1 MSAFKLSNIW
11 QEDIAINLSKLFS
24 SNKSVE
30 DNPTKTTSET
40 VSLKDKQ
47 TAVTPKDG
55 KINEQA
61 FSGSANKLVTDL
73 TKVFQGSVDKETSS
87 AQEEPTDSEA
97 IGLFPTI
104 GLNQPEEGLRQ
115 KLGSFFSRTSKS
127 KPKQSLTPPQSESV
141 TSLDLNTEYRNGTP
155 VPKQNDAAEKE
166 PLRKHIAAGLGSNA
180 GENGNRTLMVTCLET
195 PSTEQIFDQSGL
207 VEQNKSEVAN
217 HKGIKINSTTSAQYM
232 GSGQSEEKCNGS
244 AQTTDPTA
252 PQKLRQISSSIPLQK
267 DDNSSAYQRSLTKPQ
282 TVVDKCKEINSQVLE
297 DGVNERDNVENE
309 NKMSVP
315 RTITYSTY
323 CGARR
328 IRRRRTQKKPFQPL
342 KPTIS
347 EVDERNLTS
356 LDDQKEEE
364 TKQCVLLPAP
374 EMTEI
379 QTPLEEKIPLIMAN
393 ESITMNRSNHGK
405 GNDELQPRISI
416 EKNSSNKHELTK
428 DEKLENEAPMQQ
440 SSFSE
445 IIKDMELTDLHQE
458 ITKIITDYNIV
469 TIDHIKKQAI
479 QSDTP
484 VSNTTSRQKMTG
496 VNPND
501 ISAPSVPVAPE
512 DFYSKGSSVPK
523 MDTKY
528 LAQKNSLIVDHNDLS
543 HKNEDFIDTETATQT
558 DSSPKTAVIVN
569 PQQKAYI
576 PSVSKSK
583 NTNENKS
590 NVPWAHGLTVDEVG
604 ASATQNFKPV
614 NLNTLTSLEN
624 QKADNTDTQG
634 KNIASNSAE
643 DVALGLPLSI
653 VFNQDDIEEQ
663 KTGPVSKGE
672 KQAQMVDISD
682 NVTADPTIVV
692 SLTEPVKTIHLSKN
706 VDTQK
711 ELRNDKNDVQLE
723 IPSGTQIIEHTTVSE
738 TVTMFDDKRSI
749 PDVCT
754 NDMPE
759 EQKGKDNITRLSTGS
774 LTIETGYEIEKSPKK
789 YNHAMQRSAA
799 TALTHV
805 NEETPS
811 EVPNRQINQNSTVLT
826 TIEMINEARTEDTA
840 TSTNESTAINE
851 NDEVSKMPRIID
863 STIAPVTASITIQL
877 NGISNS
883 EATIT
888 TEHEEIADSSYPQ
901 TEKSLHI
908 QKPDQMYK
916 TYSVNEHGHTSEVLQ
931 GTQDPFHEPKLPST
945 TRPSLL
951 SESIFYRFYQESME
965 LLDSAI
971 NTNSTSN
978 NETVTM
984 PVVKENQL
992 IEEIHDNTETSNF
1005 VTMQQDANESSIE
1018 TSRKCSP
1025 SENSLWY
1032 RCFQQ
1037 SSGLLNTESNI
1048 QPNIISETNFEN
1060 AWNNEMIQLTKPS
1073 TRIANF
1079 AEEVIQ
1085 GTLEGDV
1092 LNNSRM
1098 TSCHEKDEEMAKKIA
1113 IHDKENSNSTNS
1125 DKPEDKEIL
1134 LKITENKEGNISL
1147 QSGAEQMK
1155 VMCAIDATQALP
1167 AERVLT
1173 ADNGDTLEGKA
1184 EEVKEKLVSSAVEMI
1199 PHTQLANITNKM
1211 GIINRK
1217 MAPDFIQ
1224 NTGLMNSMKDIDLN
1238 ECMNELTM
1246 NKMIEDEPEE
1256 LKKILQIKDERRK
1269 VVVDSDL
1276 SAESENSSVQIPGE
1290 ESKDSF
1296 LFTHENISEYVP
1308 LIHRP
1313 DEKNASIMVEPHE
1326 KNISTASLLPTDTDP
1341 TLVRSVKNNINQVAG
1356 TGHLN
1361 LTPTGY
1367 ETGITESTVKTIE
1380 IDVNDCQVKE
1390 PEPAKETGQGT
1401 ELRNTVDATK
1411 DSLSKAYLEI
1421 ITTDNENSE
1430 PMSQE
1435 PPRVAAEQCNVPDG
1449 IQSAGILKTRSATSS
1464 QSNVSQESS
1473 IYDFK
1478 EIVTNPEA
1486 ANFQPDSVPSKVSQ
1500 YSFSVG
1506 QVDSMNQNTTLKED
1520 GSDTLSE
1527 MQSSCKNSVSDSI
1540 KPLNGTPK
1548 RKIQEIQLSPEEAF
1562 KNIQVPDAVRLP
1574 QSDSGA
1580 ACKSDMTV
1588 PSETKPVVDSES
1600 FTEPVTPYTQP
1611 GSIASKENI
1620 ITAETGQDFTDNT
1633 RLMDK
1638 AKGIDLN
1645 ESTIN
1650 FTMNNSIHQEAE
1662 KLKKTLHV
1670 KDERL
1675 NVVMNSEVSEESEG
1689 NYMQIPGGENKDS
1702 PLFTHENISEY
1713 VPSIHRADEK
1723 NTSHVEPHE
1732 KNISTASLLPT
1743 NTDLTLVRSVKD
1755 NINQVAGTGHL
1766 NLTPTGYETGIRES
1780 TVKTIEIN
1788 VNNCQVKEPDPTKEA
1803 GQGTEIRNTLDVEKG
1818 SFSETHLE
1826 IITTDNE
1833 NFEHMAQEPSGT
1845 AVMQCNVPDGIQSV
1859 GILKTESATSSQ
1871 SNVSQECSMS
1881 DFEEIVTNPEA
1892 ANFQPDSVP
1901 SKVSQYS
1908 FSVGQVDSMNQNTT
1922 LKEDGS
1928 DTLSEMQSSCKN
1940 SVSDSIKPLNGTP
1953 KRKIQKIQLSPEEAF
1968 KNIQVP
1974 DAVRLPQSDSR
1985 AACKSDM
1992 TVPSETKPVVDSES
2006 FTEPVTPYAQPG
2018 STASK
2023 ENIIT
2028 AETGQ
2033 DFTDNTRLMD
2043 KAKGIDLNESTINFT
2058 MNNSIHQEAEK
2069 LKKTL
2074 HVKDERLN
2082 VVMNSEVSEESEGNY
2097 MQIPG
2102 GENKDSPLFTHEN
2115 ISEYVPSIHRADEKN
2130 ASHVEPHEKSIST
2143 ASLLPTNTD
2152 LTLVR
2157 SVKDNITQ
2165 VTGTGHL
2172 NLTPTGYETG
2182 IRESTVKTIEIN
2194 VNNCQVKE
2202 PDPTKEAGQGTE
2214 IRNTLDA
2221 EKGSFS
2227 ETHLEIITTDNEN
2240 FEHMAQEPSGT
2251 AVMQCNVPERIQ
2263 SAGILKT
2270 ESATSS
2276 QSNASQECSM
2286 SDFEEI
2292 VTNPEAANFQPDSV
2306 PSKVSQY
2313 SFSVGQVDSMNQ
2325 NTTLKED
2332 GSDTLSEMQS
2342 SCKNSVS
2349 DSIKPLNGT
2358 PKRKIQKIQLSPEEA
2373 FKNIQV
2379 PDAVQLPQ
2387 TDSGAACKS
2396 DMTVPS
2402 ETKPVVDSESF
2413 TEPVT
2418 PYTQPGSIASKE
2430 NIITAETGQDFTDNT
2445 RLMDKA
2451 KGIDLN
2457 ESTINFT
2464 MNNSIHQEAEKLKK
2478 TLHVKDERL
2487 KVLVDSEV
2495 SEVSEGDSVQIPRG
2509 GNKDSP
2515 LFTHENISEY
2525 VPSIHRAD
2533 EKNASHVESHEK
2545 SISTA
2550 SLLPTNTDLTLVRS
2564 VKDNIT
2570 QVTGTGH
2577 LNLTPTGYETGI
2589 TESTV
2594 KTIEINVNNCQVKI
2608 PDPTKE
2614 TGQGTEIRNTMD
2626 AAKDFLSKTPLEVI
2640 RTDNEHFEPMAQ
2652 EPSAGKID
2660 QCDIADPLQSVAAV
2674 FKAKSVT
2681 KSVSN
2686 GVQEHLMSDYEKSK
2700 SGQLANPSYFI
2711 NTSLKT
2717 VEEDDTRISGLQT
2730 TVDDVF
2736 ADIRNSQVTK
2746 GIELIDYHLNNEKEM
2761 VPEFLE
2767 QEALILDQS
2776 LGCSFRSQKYFPF
2789 GLPPIYEEQELENE
2803 AIMDVYSIA
2812 HSPTSI
2818 TQHSSNH
2825 PVTSL
2830 AEPTAVSVP
2839 FVQTQVIVED
2849 AEKEEQN
2856 PTSPAPAVDVSTSL
2870 SNDNLNKPTA
2880 ISQEIS
2886 GKQNLSSQ
2894 LQTDTCEVD
2903 SKISHNPGSSAG
2915 DSVFYRYFQS
2925 SKNYLPNAKEA
2936 SLPSTSKIL
2945 TDLQHKPIEDSKL
2958 LKCSSDSKGL
2968 VGNKSLKINPRPG
2981 KVVIYDQLNF
2991 HGNKREIFT
3000 DVPDA
3005 TSWIFSEGISL
3016 IVVRGCWILYEKP
3029 EFQGQTYIL
3038 EEGHRELDELWVDK
3052 NLQMKPTT
3060 IKNVIG
3066 SIKRIVKNHCIPEIA
3081 IFQEPQQNEIKMYLH
3096 SEVTCLEEF
3105 GIPSTVSSLI
3115 VNSGIWLAY
3124 YKANF
3129 GGHCTLLEAGNS
3141 SAPPSTELTLNNIKS
3156 LRPLEMG
3163 GLKVERPMAP
3173 KVIIFEKT
3181 FFNGHSKEICK
3192 DTSNLKSLWED
3203 VPDLNINDINGVGSV
3218 RVLGGVWVCYEKEC
3232 YSGHQ
3237 YLLEE
3242 GEYAD
3247 WQAWGGFD
3255 STVQSMR
3262 YIQADYM
3269 KPEITLFV
3277 EADLKG
3283 EKTVFVNH
3291 DIPNLEIVGHG
3302 TVTQSI
3308 EVKNGVWVVYHEEH
3322 YCGKQYIL
3330 EKGVYRN
3337 YTDWGG
3343 NDGSIM
3349 SIRPIQLELVGG
3361 NEVQFQL
3368 QAFNRVDFQGESVE
3382 FVTEIPSLPS
3392 SQLNSFKVLRGC
3404 WVLYDGKDYSGHQY
3418 VLEEGHYP
3426 DLDSLGCLSTKP
3438 IQSLKP
3444 IRYDFSMPSISLF
3457 SVCSFEGQELILT
3470 EGINCWKDK
3479 GYYQMPKSVKVN
3491 SGIWIAYEHAN
3502 FRGRQFL
3509 LESTEITNWNE
3520 FSEGRTI
3527 GSIRLLEQ
3535 PRVYFQIKNK
3545 ATGGFLTVDG
3555 DAKDPKGSKLSVCPY
3570 NGKTTQ
3576 MWFYCNGLIQ
3586 SKANYTCIDTIGS
3599 QGKAGTRVILWTE
3612 HSRTHQKWNINR
3624 DGTISSFLDFNLRLD
3639 IKGGYSY
3646 DKHHIILNSPEEE
3659 QQTQFWDIEVMR

>member
-1548 RKIQEIQLSPEEAF
+1548 RKIQ
-1562 KNIQVPDAVRLP
+1562 
-1574 QSDSGA
+1574 
-1580 ACKSDMTV
+1580 
-1588 PSETKPVVDSES
+1588 
-1600 FTEPVTPYTQP
+1600 
-1611 GSIASKENI
+1611 
-1620 ITAETGQDFTDNT
+1620 
-1633 RLMDK
+1633 
-1638 AKGIDLN
+1638 
-1645 ESTIN
+1645 
-1650 FTMNNSIHQEAE
+1650 
-1662 KLKKTLHV
+1662 
-1670 KDERL
+1670 
-1675 NVVMNSEVSEESEG
+1675 
-1689 NYMQIPGGENKDS
+1689 
-1702 PLFTHENISEY
+1702 
-1713 VPSIHRADEK
+1713 
-1723 NTSHVEPHE
+1723 
-1732 KNISTASLLPT
+1732 
-1743 NTDLTLVRSVKD
+1743 
-1755 NINQVAGTGHL
+1755 
-1766 NLTPTGYETGIRES
+1766 
-1780 TVKTIEIN
+1780 
-1788 VNNCQVKEPDPTKEA
+1788 
-1803 GQGTEIRNTLDVEKG
+1803 
-1818 SFSETHLE
+1818 
-1826 IITTDNE
+1826 
-1833 NFEHMAQEPSGT
+1833 
-1845 AVMQCNVPDGIQSV
+1845 
-1859 GILKTESATSSQ
+1859 
-1871 SNVSQECSMS
+1871 
-1881 DFEEIVTNPEA
+1881 
-1892 ANFQPDSVP
+1892 
-1901 SKVSQYS
+1901 
-1908 FSVGQVDSMNQNTT
+1908 
-1922 LKEDGS
+1922 
-1928 DTLSEMQSSCKN
+1928 
-1940 SVSDSIKPLNGTP
+1940 
-1953 KRKIQKIQLSPEEAF
+1953 
-1968 KNIQVP
+1968 
-1974 DAVRLPQSDSR
+1974 
-1985 AACKSDM
+1985 
-1992 TVPSETKPVVDSES
+1992 
-2006 FTEPVTPYAQPG
+2006 
-2018 STASK
+2018 
-2023 ENIIT
+2023 
-2028 AETGQ
+2028 
-2033 DFTDNTRLMD
+2033 
-2043 KAKGIDLNESTINFT
+2043 
-2058 MNNSIHQEAEK
+2058 
-2069 LKKTL
+2069 
-2074 HVKDERLN
+2074 
-2082 VVMNSEVSEESEGNY
+2082 
-2097 MQIPG
+2097 
-2102 GENKDSPLFTHEN
+2102 
-2115 ISEYVPSIHRADEKN
+2115 
-2130 ASHVEPHEKSIST
+2130 
-2143 ASLLPTNTD
+2143 
-2152 LTLVR
+2152 
-2157 SVKDNITQ
+2157 
-2165 VTGTGHL
+2165 
-2172 NLTPTGYETG
+2172 
-2182 IRESTVKTIEIN
+2182 
-2194 VNNCQVKE
+2194 
-2202 PDPTKEAGQGTE
+2202 
-2214 IRNTLDA
+2214 
-2221 EKGSFS
+2221 
-2227 ETHLEIITTDNEN
+2227 
-2240 FEHMAQEPSGT
+2240 
-2251 AVMQCNVPERIQ
+2251 
-2263 SAGILKT
+2263 
-2270 ESATSS
+2270 
-2276 QSNASQECSM
+2276 
-2286 SDFEEI
+2286 
-2292 VTNPEAANFQPDSV
+2292 
-2306 PSKVSQY
+2306 
-2313 SFSVGQVDSMNQ
+2313 
-2325 NTTLKED
+2325 
-2332 GSDTLSEMQS
+2332 
-2342 SCKNSVS
+2342 
-2349 DSIKPLNGT
+2349 
-2358 PKRKIQKIQLSPEEA
+2358 KIQLSPEEA

>member
-73 TKVFQGSVDKETSS
+73 AKVFQGSVDKEKSS
-87 AQEEPTDSEA
+87 AQEEPKDSEA

-141 TSLDLNTEYRNGTP
+141 SSLDLNTEYRNGTP
-155 VPKQNDAAEKE
+155 VPKRNDAAEKE
-166 PLRKHIAAGLGSNA
+166 PLSKQMTAGLDSNA

-195 PSTEQIFDQSGL
+195 PSTEQISDQSGL
-207 VEQNKSEVAN
+207 IEQNKFEVVN
-217 HKGIKINSTTSAQYM
+217 RKEIKINSTTSAQYT
-232 GSGQSEEKCNGS
+232 GSGQSEEKRNGS

-252 PQKLRQISSSIPLQK
+252 AQKLRQFSSSISLQK

-282 TVVDKCKEINSQVLE
+282 TAVDKCKEINSQVLE
-297 DGVNERDNVENE
+297 DGVNGRDNVENE
-309 NKMSVP
+309 NKISVP

-328 IRRRRTQKKPFQPL
+328 IRRRRTQRKPFQPL

-364 TKQCVLLPAP
+364 TKQSVLLPAP

-379 QTPLEEKIPLIMAN
+379 QTPLEEKIPLIVAN
-393 ESITMNRSNHGK
+393 ESIAMNQSNHDK
-405 GNDELQPRISI
+405 GNDELQPRIST
-416 EKNSSNKHELTK
+416 EKNSSNKPELAK

-445 IIKDMELTDLHQE
+445 VIRDMELTDLHQE
-458 ITKIITDYNIV
+458 ITKIITDYNTV
-469 TIDHIKKQAI
+469 TIGTIDNIKKQAI

-484 VSNTTSRQKMTG
+484 VSNTTSRQKMTS

-501 ISAPSVPVAPE
+501 ISAPSVSVAPE
-512 DFYSKGSSVPK
+512 DLYSKGSGVPK

-558 DSSPKTAVIVN
+558 DSSPKTTVIVN
-569 PQQKAYI
+569 PQQKVYI
-576 PSVSKSK
+576 PSVSRSI
-583 NTNENKS
+583 NTKENKS
-590 NVPWAHGLTVDEVG
+590 SVPWALGFNVDEVG
-604 ASATQNFKPV
+604 ASATQNFKLV

-643 DVALGLPLSI
+643 DVALGLPLSV

-711 ELRNDKNDVQLE
+711 VIRNDQNDVQLE
-723 IPSGTQIIEHTTVSE
+723 IASGTQIIEHTVSE

-759 EQKGKDNITRLSTGS
+759 EQKSKDNITRLSTGS

-799 TALTHV
+799 IALTHV

-826 TIEMINEARTEDTA
+826 TIEMINEARTEDIA

-851 NDEVSKMPRIID
+851 NDEVSKID
-863 STIAPVTASITIQL
+863 TKIAPVTAPIIIQS

-883 EATIT
+883 EATMT
-888 TEHEEIADSSYPQ
+888 TEHQEIADSSYPQ

-916 TYSVNEHGHTSEVLQ
+916 TPSVNEHDHTSEVLQ
-931 GTQDPFHEPKLPST
+931 GTQVPSLEPKLPST

-965 LLDSAI
+965 LLDSDI
-971 NTNSTSN
+971 NTTSTSN

-992 IEEIHDNTETSNF
+992 IEEIHDNTEESNF

-1060 AWNNEMIQLTKPS
+1060 ARNNEMVQLTKPS

-1092 LNNSRM
+1092 LSNSRM

-1125 DKPEDKEIL
+1125 DKPEDKEII
-1134 LKITENKEGNISL
+1134 LKIKENREGNISL

-1155 VMCAIDATQALP
+1155 AMCTIDASQALP
-1167 AERVLT
+1167 AERIPS
-1173 ADNGDTLEGKA
+1173 AGSGDSLEEKTK
-1184 EEVKEKLVSSAVEMI
+1184 EVKEKLVSSAVEMI

-1224 NTGLMNSMKDIDLN
+1224 NTGIMNSMKDISLN
-1238 ECMNELTM
+1238 ECTNELTM
-1246 NKMIEDEPEE
+1246 NKMIEDEPKE
-1256 LKKILQIKDERRK
+1256 LKKILQLKDERRK
-1269 VVVDSDL
+1269 VVDSDL
-1276 SAESENSSVQIPGE
+1276 SEESENSSVPIPGE

-1308 LIHRP
+1308 LIHRA

-1326 KNISTASLLPTDTDP
+1326 KSISTASLLPTDTDL
-1341 TLVRSVKNNINQVAG
+1341 TLVRSVKDNINQVAG

-1361 LTPTGY
+1361 PTPTGY

-1380 IDVNDCQVKE
+1380 ININDCQVKE

-1401 ELRNTVDATK
+1401 ELRNIVDATK
-1411 DSLSKAYLEI
+1411 DSLSKAHLEI
-1421 ITTDNENSE
+1421 ITTDNGSSE

-1435 PPRVAAEQCNVPDG
+1435 PSRAAAEQCNVPDR
-1449 IQSAGILKTRSATSS
+1449 IQSAGILKTGSATSS

-1473 IYDFK
+1473 TFDFK

-1486 ANFQPDSVPSKVSQ
+1486 TNFQPGSVPSKLSQ
-1500 YSFSVG
+1500 SSFSAG

-1520 GSDTLSE
+1520 GSDILAE
-1527 MQSSCKNSVSDSI
+1527 MKSSFKSSVSDSI

-1548 RKIQEIQLSPEEAF
+1548 RKIQKIQISPEETF
-1562 KNIQVPDAVRLP
+1562 KNIQVPDAVQLPPLDSGAACKSDMAVPTETKPVVDSESFTEPLTPYTQPGSIASKENIITAETGQNFTDNTRLMDKAKGIDLNESTINFAMNNSIHQETEKLKKSLHVKDEKLDVVVNSEVSEESEGDSVQISRGGNKDSP
-1574 QSDSGA
+1574 LFTHENIPEYVPSIHRSDEKNTSIMVEPHEKSISKASLLPTDIDLTLVRSVKDNITQVTEMGHLNLTPTGYETGTTESTVKTIEINVNNCQVKEPDPAKETGQGTEIRNTLDAAKGSFSETHLEIIRTNNENFEHMTQESSGTTTEPCNIPDQIHSAGKLKTESATSSQSNVSQECSMSDFEECVTNPEATNFQPDSVPSKVNQYSFSAGQVDSMNQNTTLKEDGSDILSKMQSSSKNSVSDSTKLLNGTPKRTIQKIQISPEETFKNIQVPDAVQLPPSDSGA

-1588 PSETKPVVDSES
+1588 PTETKPVVDSES

-1638 AKGIDLN
+1638 ATGIDLN

-1650 FTMNNSIHQEAE
+1650 FTMNNSIHQETE

-1670 KDERL
+1670 KDEKL
-1675 NVVMNSEVSEESEG
+1675 NLVVNSEVSVGSEG
-1689 NYMQIPGGENKDS
+1689 NDAQIPGGENKDS
-1702 PLFTHENISEY
+1702 PVFTHENISEY
-1713 VPSIHRADEK
+1713 VPSIHRPDEK
-1723 NTSHVEPHE
+1723 NASIMVEPHG
-1732 KNISTASLLPT
+1732 KSISTASLLPT
-1743 NTDLTLVRSVKD
+1743 DTDLTLVRSVKD
-1755 NINQVAGTGHL
+1755 SITQGAEIGHL
-1766 NLTPTGYETGIRES
+1766 NLTPTGYKPGITES

-1788 VNNCQVKEPDPTKEA
+1788 VNNCQVKEPDPA
-1803 GQGTEIRNTLDVEKG
+1803 
-1818 SFSETHLE
+1818 
-1826 IITTDNE
+1826 
-1833 NFEHMAQEPSGT
+1833 
-1845 AVMQCNVPDGIQSV
+1845 
-1859 GILKTESATSSQ
+1859 
-1871 SNVSQECSMS
+1871 
-1881 DFEEIVTNPEA
+1881 
-1892 ANFQPDSVP
+1892 
-1901 SKVSQYS
+1901 
-1908 FSVGQVDSMNQNTT
+1908 
-1922 LKEDGS
+1922 
-1928 DTLSEMQSSCKN
+1928 
-1940 SVSDSIKPLNGTP
+1940 
-1953 KRKIQKIQLSPEEAF
+1953 
-1968 KNIQVP
+1968 
-1974 DAVRLPQSDSR
+1974 
-1985 AACKSDM
+1985 
-1992 TVPSETKPVVDSES
+1992 
-2006 FTEPVTPYAQPG
+2006 
-2018 STASK
+2018 
-2023 ENIIT
+2023 
-2028 AETGQ
+2028 
-2033 DFTDNTRLMD
+2033 
-2043 KAKGIDLNESTINFT
+2043 
-2058 MNNSIHQEAEK
+2058 
-2069 LKKTL
+2069 
-2074 HVKDERLN
+2074 
-2082 VVMNSEVSEESEGNY
+2082 
-2097 MQIPG
+2097 
-2102 GENKDSPLFTHEN
+2102 
-2115 ISEYVPSIHRADEKN
+2115 
-2130 ASHVEPHEKSIST
+2130 
-2143 ASLLPTNTD
+2143 
-2152 LTLVR
+2152 
-2157 SVKDNITQ
+2157 
-2165 VTGTGHL
+2165 
-2172 NLTPTGYETG
+2172 
-2182 IRESTVKTIEIN
+2182 
-2194 VNNCQVKE
+2194 
-2202 PDPTKEAGQGTE
+2202 
-2214 IRNTLDA
+2214 
-2221 EKGSFS
+2221 
-2227 ETHLEIITTDNEN
+2227 
-2240 FEHMAQEPSGT
+2240 
-2251 AVMQCNVPERIQ
+2251 
-2263 SAGILKT
+2263 
-2270 ESATSS
+2270 
-2276 QSNASQECSM
+2276 
-2286 SDFEEI
+2286 
-2292 VTNPEAANFQPDSV
+2292 
-2306 PSKVSQY
+2306 
-2313 SFSVGQVDSMNQ
+2313 
-2325 NTTLKED
+2325 
-2332 GSDTLSEMQS
+2332 
-2342 SCKNSVS
+2342 
-2349 DSIKPLNGT
+2349 
-2358 PKRKIQKIQLSPEEA
+2358 
-2373 FKNIQV
+2373 
-2379 PDAVQLPQ
+2379 
-2387 TDSGAACKS
+2387 
-2396 DMTVPS
+2396 
-2402 ETKPVVDSESF
+2402 
-2413 TEPVT
+2413 
-2418 PYTQPGSIASKE
+2418 
-2430 NIITAETGQDFTDNT
+2430 
-2445 RLMDKA
+2445 
-2451 KGIDLN
+2451 
-2457 ESTINFT
+2457 
-2464 MNNSIHQEAEKLKK
+2464 
-2478 TLHVKDERL
+2478 
-2487 KVLVDSEV
+2487 
-2495 SEVSEGDSVQIPRG
+2495 
-2509 GNKDSP
+2509 
-2515 LFTHENISEY
+2515 
-2525 VPSIHRAD
+2525 
-2533 EKNASHVESHEK
+2533 
-2545 SISTA
+2545 
-2550 SLLPTNTDLTLVRS
+2550 
-2564 VKDNIT
+2564 
-2570 QVTGTGH
+2570 
-2577 LNLTPTGYETGI
+2577 
-2589 TESTV
+2589 
-2594 KTIEINVNNCQVKI
+2594 
-2608 PDPTKE
+2608 KE
-2614 TGQGTEIRNTMD
+2614 TGQGTEIRNTVD
-2626 AAKDFLSKTPLEVI
+2626 AAKDFLSITPLEVM
-2640 RTDNEHFEPMAQ
+2640 RTDNENFEPMAQ
-2652 EPSAGKID
+2652 ESSAGKID

-2711 NTSLKT
+2711 NASLKT
-2717 VEEDDTRISGLQT
+2717 VKEDDTRISGLQT
-2730 TVDDVF
+2730 TVDDLF

-2761 VPEFLE
+2761 DPEFLE

-2789 GLPPIYEEQELENE
+2789 GLPPIYEEEELENE
-2803 AIMDVYSIA
+2803 ATMDVYSIA

-2825 PVTSL
+2825 PVTSV

-2849 AEKEEQN
+2849 AEEEEHN
-2856 PTSPAPAVDVSTSL
+2856 PTSPVPAVDVSTNL

-2903 SKISHNPGSSAG
+2903 SKIFHNPGSSAG

-2925 SKNYLPNAKEA
+2925 SKNHLPNTKEA
-2936 SLPSTSKIL
+2936 ALPSTSKIL
-2945 TDLQHKPIEDSKL
+2945 TDLQHKSIEDSKL

-2991 HGNKREIFT
+2991 HGNKHEIFT

-3016 IVVRGCWILYEKP
+3016 KVVRGCWILYEKP
-3029 EFQGQTYIL
+3029 EFQGQTYVL
-3038 EEGHRELDELWVDK
+3038 EEGHRELDVLWVDK

-3105 GIPSTVSSLI
+3105 GIPSTVSSII

-3124 YKANF
+3124 DKANF

-3141 SAPPSTELTLNNIKS
+3141 SAPPLTELTLNNIKS

-3203 VPDLNINDINGVGSV
+3203 VPDLNMNDINGVGSV

-3242 GEYAD
+3242 GEYED

-3283 EKTVFVNH
+3283 DKTVFVNH
-3291 DIPNLEIVGHG
+3291 DIPNLKMVGHG

-3322 YCGKQYIL
+3322 YCGKQCIL

-3426 DLDSLGCLSTKP
+3426 DLDSLGCLSTNL

-3457 SVCSFEGQELILT
+3457 SLYSFEGQELILT

-3545 ATGGFLTVDG
+3545 ATGEFMTVVG

-3576 MWFYCNGLIQ
+3576 IWFYCNGLIR
-3586 SKANYTCIDTIGS
+3586 SKV
-3599 QGKAGTRVILWTE
+3599 VIPM
-3612 HSRTHQKWNINR
+3612 
-3624 DGTISSFLDFNLRLD
+3624 ISTTS
-3639 IKGGYSY
+3639 S
-3646 DKHHIILNSPEEE
+3646 
-3659 QQTQFWDIEVMR
+3659 

>member
-73 TKVFQGSVDKETSS
+73 AKVFQGSVDKEKSS

-127 KPKQSLTPPQSESV
+127 KPKQSLTSPQSESV
-141 TSLDLNTEYRNGTP
+141 SSLDLNTEYRNGTP

-166 PLRKHIAAGLGSNA
+166 PLSKHITAGLGSNA

-207 VEQNKSEVAN
+207 VEQNKSEVVN
-217 HKGIKINSTTSAQYM
+217 HKGIKINSTTSAQYT
-232 GSGQSEEKCNGS
+232 GSGQSEEKFNSS
-244 AQTTDPTA
+244 AQTPDPTA
-252 PQKLRQISSSIPLQK
+252 PQKLRQFSSSIPLQK

-297 DGVNERDNVENE
+297 DGVNGRDNVENE

-328 IRRRRTQKKPFQPL
+328 IRRRRTQRKPFQPL

-379 QTPLEEKIPLIMAN
+379 QTPIEEKIPLIMAN
-393 ESITMNRSNHGK
+393 ESIAMNQSNHGK
-405 GNDELQPRISI
+405 GNDELQPRIS
-416 EKNSSNKHELTK
+416 KPELAK

-445 IIKDMELTDLHQE
+445 VIRDMELTDLHQE
-458 ITKIITDYNIV
+458 ITKIITDYNTV
-469 TIDHIKKQAI
+469 TIGTIDSIKKQAI
-479 QSDTP
+479 QSDTS
-484 VSNTTSRQKMTG
+484 VSNTTSRQKLTG

-512 DFYSKGSSVPK
+512 DLYSKGSGVPM

-558 DSSPKTAVIVN
+558 DSSPKTTVIVN
-569 PQQKAYI
+569 TQQKAYI
-576 PSVSKSK
+576 PSVSKSI
-583 NTNENKS
+583 NTKENKS
-590 NVPWAHGLTVDEVG
+590 NVPWAHSFTVDEVG

-663 KTGPVSKGE
+663 KTGPVSKGG

-711 ELRNDKNDVQLE
+711 VIRNDKNDVQLE

-754 NDMPE
+754 NDMAE
-759 EQKGKDNITRLSTGS
+759 EQKGKVNITRLSTGS

-789 YNHAMQRSAA
+789 YNHAMQRSAE

-851 NDEVSKMPRIID
+851 NDEVSKMPCIID
-863 STIAPVTASITIQL
+863 SKIAPVTAPITIQS

-888 TEHEEIADSSYPQ
+888 TEHQEIADSSYPQ

-908 QKPDQMYK
+908 QNPAQMYK

-931 GTQDPFHEPKLPST
+931 GTQVPLLEPKLPST

-965 LLDSAI
+965 LLDSDI
-971 NTNSTSN
+971 NINSTSN

-992 IEEIHDNTETSNF
+992 IEEIHDNTEVSNF

-1060 AWNNEMIQLTKPS
+1060 AQNNEMVQLTKPS

-1113 IHDKENSNSTNS
+1113 IHDKDNSNSTNS
-1125 DKPEDKEIL
+1125 DKPEDKEIP
-1134 LKITENKEGNISL
+1134 LKIKENREGNISL

-1155 VMCAIDATQALP
+1155 AMCAIDASQALP

-1173 ADNGDTLEGKA
+1173 ADSGDTLEGKA
-1184 EEVKEKLVSSAVEMI
+1184 KEVKEKLVSSAVEMI
-1199 PHTQLANITNKM
+1199 PHTQLANVTNKI
-1211 GIINRK
+1211 GIINRQ
-1217 MAPDFIQ
+1217 MTPDFIQ

-1276 SAESENSSVQIPGE
+1276 SEESENSSAQIPGE

-1308 LIHRP
+1308 SIHRA

-1326 KNISTASLLPTDTDP
+1326 KSISTASLLPTDTDL
-1341 TLVRSVKNNINQVAG
+1341 TLVCSVKDNINQVAG

-1361 LTPTGY
+1361 LTPTGH

-1380 IDVNDCQVKE
+1380 ININDCQVKG
-1390 PEPAKETGQGT
+1390 PDPTKEKGQGT
-1401 ELRNTVDATK
+1401 ELRNTVHATK
-1411 DSLSKAYLEI
+1411 DCLSKAHLEI
-1421 ITTDNENSE
+1421 IRTDNENSE
-1430 PMSQE
+1430 PMAQE
-1435 PPRVAAEQCNVPDG
+1435 PPRAAAEQCNVPDR
-1449 IQSAGILKTRSATSS
+1449 IQSAGILKSGSATSS

-1473 IYDFK
+1473 TFDFK
-1478 EIVTNPEA
+1478 EIGTNSEA
-1486 ANFQPDSVPSKVSQ
+1486 TNFQPDSVPSKVSQ
-1500 YSFSVG
+1500 YSFSAG

-1527 MQSSCKNSVSDSI
+1527 RQSSFKKPASDSI
-1540 KPLNGTPK
+1540 KPLNGMPK
-1548 RKIQEIQLSPEEAF
+1548 RKIQKIQLSPEEAF
-1562 KNIQVPDAVRLP
+1562 KNIQVSDAVQLP
-1574 QSDSGA
+1574 PSDSGA

-1600 FTEPVTPYTQP
+1600 FTEPVIPYTQP

-1650 FTMNNSIHQEAE
+1650 FTMNNSIHQDAE

-1670 KDERL
+1670 KDEKL
-1675 NVVMNSEVSEESEG
+1675 DVVVNSEVSE
-1689 NYMQIPGGENKDS
+1689 
-1702 PLFTHENISEY
+1702 
-1713 VPSIHRADEK
+1713 A
-1723 NTSHVEPHE
+1723 
-1732 KNISTASLLPT
+1732 
-1743 NTDLTLVRSVKD
+1743 
-1755 NINQVAGTGHL
+1755 
-1766 NLTPTGYETGIRES
+1766 
-1780 TVKTIEIN
+1780 
-1788 VNNCQVKEPDPTKEA
+1788 
-1803 GQGTEIRNTLDVEKG
+1803 
-1818 SFSETHLE
+1818 
-1826 IITTDNE
+1826 
-1833 NFEHMAQEPSGT
+1833 
-1845 AVMQCNVPDGIQSV
+1845 
-1859 GILKTESATSSQ
+1859 
-1871 SNVSQECSMS
+1871 
-1881 DFEEIVTNPEA
+1881 
-1892 ANFQPDSVP
+1892 
-1901 SKVSQYS
+1901 
-1908 FSVGQVDSMNQNTT
+1908 
-1922 LKEDGS
+1922 
-1928 DTLSEMQSSCKN
+1928 
-1940 SVSDSIKPLNGTP
+1940 
-1953 KRKIQKIQLSPEEAF
+1953 
-1968 KNIQVP
+1968 
-1974 DAVRLPQSDSR
+1974 
-1985 AACKSDM
+1985 
-1992 TVPSETKPVVDSES
+1992 
-2006 FTEPVTPYAQPG
+2006 
-2018 STASK
+2018 
-2023 ENIIT
+2023 
-2028 AETGQ
+2028 
-2033 DFTDNTRLMD
+2033 
-2043 KAKGIDLNESTINFT
+2043 
-2058 MNNSIHQEAEK
+2058 
-2069 LKKTL
+2069 
-2074 HVKDERLN
+2074 
-2082 VVMNSEVSEESEGNY
+2082 
-2097 MQIPG
+2097 
-2102 GENKDSPLFTHEN
+2102 
-2115 ISEYVPSIHRADEKN
+2115 
-2130 ASHVEPHEKSIST
+2130 
-2143 ASLLPTNTD
+2143 
-2152 LTLVR
+2152 
-2157 SVKDNITQ
+2157 
-2165 VTGTGHL
+2165 
-2172 NLTPTGYETG
+2172 
-2182 IRESTVKTIEIN
+2182 
-2194 VNNCQVKE
+2194 
-2202 PDPTKEAGQGTE
+2202 
-2214 IRNTLDA
+2214 
-2221 EKGSFS
+2221 
-2227 ETHLEIITTDNEN
+2227 
-2240 FEHMAQEPSGT
+2240 
-2251 AVMQCNVPERIQ
+2251 
-2263 SAGILKT
+2263 
-2270 ESATSS
+2270 
-2276 QSNASQECSM
+2276 
-2286 SDFEEI
+2286 
-2292 VTNPEAANFQPDSV
+2292 
-2306 PSKVSQY
+2306 
-2313 SFSVGQVDSMNQ
+2313 
-2325 NTTLKED
+2325 
-2332 GSDTLSEMQS
+2332 
-2342 SCKNSVS
+2342 
-2349 DSIKPLNGT
+2349 
-2358 PKRKIQKIQLSPEEA
+2358 
-2373 FKNIQV
+2373 
-2379 PDAVQLPQ
+2379 
-2387 TDSGAACKS
+2387 
-2396 DMTVPS
+2396 
-2402 ETKPVVDSESF
+2402 
-2413 TEPVT
+2413 
-2418 PYTQPGSIASKE
+2418 
-2430 NIITAETGQDFTDNT
+2430 
-2445 RLMDKA
+2445 
-2451 KGIDLN
+2451 
-2457 ESTINFT
+2457 
-2464 MNNSIHQEAEKLKK
+2464 
-2478 TLHVKDERL
+2478 
-2487 KVLVDSEV
+2487 
-2495 SEVSEGDSVQIPRG
+2495 SEGDSVQIPRG

-2533 EKNASHVESHEK
+2533 EKNASVMVEPHEK

-2550 SLLPTNTDLTLVRS
+2550 SLLPTNTDPTLVRS
-2564 VKDNIT
+2564 VKDNIN
-2570 QVTGTGH
+2570 QVAGKGH
-2577 LNLTPTGYETGI
+2577 LNLTPTGHETDI

-2594 KTIEINVNNCQVKI
+2594 KTIEINVNDCQVKE

-2614 TGQGTEIRNTMD
+2614 TGRGTEIRNTVD
-2626 AAKDFLSKTPLEVI
+2626 AAKDFLSKTPLEII
-2640 RTDNEHFEPMAQ
+2640 RTDNENSEPMAQ
-2652 EPSAGKID
+2652 DPSAGKID

-2681 KSVSN
+2681 KHVSN

-2711 NTSLKT
+2711 NASLKT
-2717 VEEDDTRISGLQT
+2717 MEEDDSRISGLQT
-2730 TVDDVF
+2730 TVDDLF
-2736 ADIRNSQVTK
+2736 ADIRNNQVTK

-2761 VPEFLE
+2761 DPEFLE

-2803 AIMDVYSIA
+2803 ATMDVYSIA

-2825 PVTSL
+2825 PVTSV

-2849 AEKEEQN
+2849 AEEEEQN

-2894 LQTDTCEVD
+2894 LQRDTCEVD

-2945 TDLQHKPIEDSKL
+2945 TDLQHKPIEGSKL
-2958 LKCSSDSKGL
+2958 LKCSLDSKGL

-3016 IVVRGCWILYEKP
+3016 NVVRGCWILYEKP
-3029 EFQGQTYIL
+3029 EFQGQTYVL

-3052 NLQMKPTT
+3052 NSQMKPTT

-3105 GIPSTVSSLI
+3105 GIPSTVSSII

-3124 YKANF
+3124 YKENF
-3129 GGHCTLLEAGNS
+3129 GGHCTLLEADNS

-3203 VPDLNINDINGVGSV
+3203 VPDLNINDINGIGSV
-3218 RVLGGVWVCYEKEC
+3218 KVLGGVWVCYEKEC

-3242 GEYAD
+3242 GEYED

-3255 STVQSMR
+3255 STVQSMQ

-3283 EKTVFVNH
+3283 DKTVFVNH

-3457 SVCSFEGQELILT
+3457 SLCSFEGQELILT

-3491 SGIWIAYEHAN
+3491 SGIWIVYEHAN

-3545 ATGGFLTVDG
+3545 ATGGFMTVVG

-3586 SKANYTCIDTIGS
+3586 SKV
-3599 QGKAGTRVILWTE
+3599 VIPM
-3612 HSRTHQKWNINR
+3612 
-3624 DGTISSFLDFNLRLD
+3624 ISTTS
-3639 IKGGYSY
+3639 S
-3646 DKHHIILNSPEEE
+3646 
-3659 QQTQFWDIEVMR
+3659 